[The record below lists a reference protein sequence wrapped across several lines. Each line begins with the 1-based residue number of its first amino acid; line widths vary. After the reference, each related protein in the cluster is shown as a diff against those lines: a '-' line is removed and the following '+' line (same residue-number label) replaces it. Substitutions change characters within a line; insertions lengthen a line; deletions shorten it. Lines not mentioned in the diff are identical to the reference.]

1 MEVFIMPRR
10 DGTGPNGSGGCGGI
24 NQQTGNGAGKNS
36 GGGRGIGRQCGNG
49 TGRGQGYKSRNGA
62 GKNGSST

>member
-1 MEVFIMPRR
+1 MPRK

-24 NQQTGNGAGKNS
+24 NQQIRNGDGKNS
-36 GGGRGIGRQCGNG
+36 GDGRGIGRQCGKG
-49 TGRGQGYKSRNGA
+49 TGRGQGRQSKNGA